1 MGDDN
6 KYWSKVTQVYL
17 KQRHKGLSKYGKPL
31 EENKLDIIDR
41 LNHIEEELVDA
52 LMYIEWLKEKFS

>member
-31 EENKLDIIDR
+31 EDNIR
-41 LNHIEEELVDA
+41 YNRPT
-52 LMYIEWLKEKFS
+52 